1 MQRVRYLAA
10 ASIVFP
16 LIGSAVMMAVG
27 AIKTV
32 KSVQILLFGGT
43 LYSEDALPKHLDYLD
58 QTMIAVVESVDAFLI
73 ALAMLIFG
81 LGVYNLFI
89 GELKLPGEWLRVK
102 SIERLKQVLMEVILV
117 VLAVLFLRGLFLF
130 EDLPWRLLVIP
141 VAVALLAL
149 AVRLVGWRSE
159 SEN

>member
-1 MQRVRYLAA
+1 
-10 ASIVFP
+10 
-16 LIGSAVMMAVG
+16 
-27 AIKTV
+27 
-32 KSVQILLFGGT
+32 
-43 LYSEDALPKHLDYLD
+43 
-58 QTMIAVVESVDAFLI
+58 MIAVVESVDAFLI
-73 ALAMLIFG
+73 ALAMLIFA
-81 LGVYNLFI
+81 LGVFNLFI